1 MINLTDV
8 TLRDGLQSE
17 AIVLPTAEKANL
29 YQLLLQCSYSR
40 LEVTSFSHPKWI
52 PALADS
58 EQFCADVFKNPSAV
72 ETESMVFIP
81 NLRGLERSLTYPIRW
96 NSFFSAATEAF
107 HKKNMNMTRQ
117 EGMEM
122 LKGLI
127 ELAHKNKRKCR
138 VYVSTSFGCPYE
150 GEVSEKQAMTVI
162 DQVVKL
168 QPDEIALSDTI
179 GVASPKKVKSLCQLT
194 AAQFP
199 VSQIALHVHNT
210 YGLALANIAAAL
222 EVGITQFDGSSGGLG
237 GCPYARGAS
246 GNIPT
251 EEIAFFLQRQ
261 GVAVHVNW
269 AAIQTVLAKLSSLGF
284 SLQSHLGEVL
294 KKGGVLYG
302 IS

>member
-17 AIVLPTAEKANL
+17 AILLPTTEKLHL

-40 LEVTSFSHPKWI
+40 LEITSFSHPKWI

-58 EQFCADVFKNPSAV
+58 EQLCAAVFKMPPAIEI
-72 ETESMVFIP
+72 ETMAFIP
-81 NLRGLERSLTYPIRW
+81 NLRGLERSLTYPVQW

-117 EGMEM
+117 EGLEM
-122 LKGLI
+122 LKGLV
-127 ELAHKNKRKCR
+127 ESAHKNKRKCR

-150 GEVSEKQAMTVI
+150 GEVSEKQAMEVI
-162 DQVVKL
+162 DQVVQL

-222 EVGITQFDGSSGGLG
+222 EVGVTQFDGSSGGLG
-237 GCPYARGAS
+237 GCPYAQGAS
-246 GNIPT
+246 GNIAT
-251 EEIAFFLQRQ
+251 EEIAYFLERQ
-261 GVAVHVNW
+261 GVAVHFNW
-269 AAIQTVLAKLSSLGF
+269 SAIQKVLHKLSELGF
-284 SLQSHLGEVL
+284 SLQSHLGEVV